1 MAEALELSSAN
12 RIRQLA
18 GMPVEPEPVPKPE
31 EPPAWSEIKASE
43 DYKSLTYPEQ
53 VDLARQWGAET
64 KQYASTL
71 PDYTPEQ
78 DAEIDDFVN
87 KEAVDVPANVKAAAL
102 TAGLVKG
109 SASVM
114 GGIGGGLGGL
124 AVGGPVGAIVGGV
137 GGAIAGGELAEAGLQ
152 KFTPKVARSRE
163 FAPGYAVAGQYAP
176 EVVMGTVGAK
186 QLVQAGKTL
195 FQELGAKRAAQ
206 ELGKAVGTSA
216 GISAAVGSGVRAIT
230 GSEVTLGTV
239 ALDALFGAL
248 FAGLGS
254 GSRVKGYNF
263 EEFKDL
269 NYKVKGGRASPDE
282 VRDWQQILNEA
293 QRTQATGVERAKRTE
308 VQLGGRRVLDKVD
321 LEGGVPTEVRPYYEP
336 LPAPTSTEI
345 QIAQPQPQERP
356 IRQATVIPQEQLPEA
371 GVRGNVRGT
380 QADTAAMQRQGII
393 TPMQESL
400 VDLNDPVPKTN
411 IFTIESQGINREAII
426 PDIRGLQGEIV
437 REGPIV
443 TPRTQLPSGERL
455 ALSGRTDEPIKSA
468 EEAAKVIELE
478 KSMEERIRKSP
489 QGNKGLRED
498 LKKQEPIL
506 TPEEEMD
513 IAGKRFEEK
522 RLVAS
527 NPSQDQIEYP
537 ESALAEIIQPPYR
550 PADYDVID
558 FIKENGGILS
568 KTSAR
573 RKRNL
578 ELYGKK
584 AGSGIKRL
592 TGETEIAEY
601 DSMPEMDFYEKT
613 QVYKKQGLA
622 LDEMAQMAYDQFGI
636 GDGSSSTFGSVIAQA
651 FDARRKLRT
660 PDKNFENQKKFI
672 KDVLIPSKELTPISA
687 QSLVVGDTLQAK
699 QGNIKVVD
707 INPDTMEPTLDG
719 GDNYGQQTIKT
730 DSHVFV
736 KSINNKKIPTIPR
749 PMRGKAGEAGFIV
762 SDVQEG
768 AAKVAQKWLTTEG
781 NLPKEMFDIMEAK
794 GSRTQAM
801 LKQIDFT
808 LADLGR
814 TAKALNG
821 TAKLT
826 PEQSDKLDGFLRGRT
841 AVTTLP
847 EPFQPIASQMRRQLD
862 NLSEQLIEAGAFSE
876 EPGPSGVSK
885 ADIVRANKEEYLTR
899 SYEGRENPKYT
910 VELVKRR
917 NPIAY
922 ANAENFVRTQM
933 KAANPNVTEAEVQG
947 KIKQYVEGGRDKP
960 FESLIDAATL
970 GKNLGITKKRL
981 DIPKEIRFL
990 MGEYTD
996 PVINYA
1002 RSASRM
1008 IDLLQKQ
1015 EMLNKLKDFG
1025 VANKLFFER
1034 PTGNAIT
1041 QIAADGSDTRSP
1053 LNGLYAE
1060 KDLVDALENFEMFH
1074 KGGTAFQL
1082 YSMANA
1088 WVKWGK
1094 TVGSVQAQFRNP
1106 ISNVLI
1112 EVVNGNFNFGG
1123 NLKPIKTILADFGV
1137 PKMDTK
1143 EGRAYLTRAAQLG
1156 VYDNTV
1162 LNEFTQMLKDA
1173 QQYKGSTID
1182 YAEMLASKSA
1192 NVLKKGVGA
1201 LNKTYRAGDNLFK
1214 LMAWENETK
1223 QLMDGMGLSRQDAE
1237 VIAAERV
1244 KNTRPTYSR
1253 VPRIIK
1259 AFRLQPLIGN
1269 FVSWPSEMLRIL
1281 PNTLRY
1287 AVEDMKTPGMR
1298 RYGLQRLIGML
1309 AGTSAVYGLIE
1320 LAKWAT
1326 GFNDRKADA
1335 LRRFVAPYQKNAALM
1350 PTGMDGKDVGYVD
1363 ISYTSP
1369 YEIFMGP
1376 LQAVAA
1382 DQDPEEKILGAIKE
1396 FTEAYI
1402 GPSILANSIISAYY
1416 GKTPEGRTIRNPQD
1430 TFLDQQLDNISYILR
1445 QNEPAT
1451 VSQIRRI
1458 IYALS
1463 GKPDTSVSR
1472 YGRVYKPSEE
1482 LSALF
1487 GIRPQSINVSKALE
1501 SKASRFNTNMA
1512 DVGRIFTETYGAVGN
1527 VSEAEVREQFEKMQN
1542 RRKIMFDEANKDF
1555 HAAMLLGLS
1564 RSEAIS
1570 AMRAGGMGVDNASA
1584 IANNKYR
1591 DYKISKSLTKSMR
1604 RELSPEEMQKRQ
1616 EIGREL
1622 MMQQGE

>member
-18 GMPVEPEPVPKPE
+18 GMPVEAEPAPKLE

-43 DYKSLTYPEQ
+43 DYKTLTYPEQ
-53 VDLARQWGAET
+53 VNLARQWGAET

-78 DAEIDDFVN
+78 DVEIDDFVN
-87 KEAVDVPANVKAAAL
+87 KEAVDVPTNVKAIAAL
-102 TAGLVKG
+102 SGLAKGAGAV
-109 SASVM
+109 
-114 GGIGGGLGGL
+114 GGAVLGGAGGAFVGGPIGAGVGGVAGGL
-124 AVGGPVGAIVGGV
+124 AGREIVDVALNKMFPTKVPVS
-137 GGAIAGGELAEAGLQ
+137 EQL
-152 KFTPKVARSRE
+152 
-163 FAPGYAVAGQYAP
+163 APGYAAAGEYAP
-176 EVVMGTVGAK
+176 AVVMGTVGAR

-216 GISAAVGSGVRAIT
+216 GVGAAVGSGVRAVT
-230 GSEVTLGTV
+230 GGEVTPSTV
-239 ALDALFGAL
+239 AEDALFGAL

-263 EEFKDL
+263 NEFKDL
-269 NYKVKGGRASPDE
+269 NYKVKDGRATPAE
-282 VRDWQQILNEA
+282 MRDWQQILNEA

-308 VQLGGRRVLDKVD
+308 VELGGRRVLDKVD
-321 LEGGVPTEVRPYYEP
+321 LEVGAPKPGQPEVRPYYEQQLQAP
-336 LPAPTSTEI
+336 SLPETVSTEV
-345 QIAQPQPQERP
+345 QPVGQQPQERP
-356 IRQATVIPQEQLPEA
+356 IRPATVVPQEQLPES

-380 QADTAAMQRQGII
+380 QADTAAMQRRGII

-411 IFTIESQGINREAII
+411 VFTTESQGINREAII
-426 PDIRGLQGEIV
+426 PDTRGLQGEIV

-455 ALSGRTDEPIKSA
+455 ALPAEGEFRPTRKA
-468 EEAAKVIELE
+468 EEAAAVIELE
-478 KSMEERIRKSP
+478 KGMEERIRQSP
-489 QGNKGLRED
+489 QGQRALRQDLEAVAVPEQVQEQIELPNKVKVNITAPDQETANLVRQKIEQGQGSLLQQKQIAAENAKANLDAIGPEPAKPRPEKKWFGPRGKEGADPRAVIEWED
-498 LKKQEPIL
+498 QTRRYNAWKRKYSVLKK
-506 TPEEEMD
+506 
-513 IAGKRFEEK
+513 
-522 RLVAS
+522 
-527 NPSQDQIEYP
+527 
-537 ESALAEIIQPPYR
+537 AEVE
-550 PADYDVID
+550 ANNAV
-558 FIKENGGILS
+558 
-568 KTSAR
+568 
-573 RKRNL
+573 
-578 ELYGKK
+578 
-584 AGSGIKRL
+584 
-592 TGETEIAEY
+592 
-601 DSMPEMDFYEKT
+601 FYE
-613 QVYKKQGLA
+613 QKKQ
-622 LDEMAQMAYDQFGI
+622 
-636 GDGSSSTFGSVIAQA
+636 
-651 FDARRKLRT
+651 
-660 PDKNFENQKKFI
+660 
-672 KDVLIPSKELTPISA
+672 
-687 QSLVVGDTLQAK
+687 
-699 QGNIKVVD
+699 
-707 INPDTMEPTLDG
+707 
-719 GDNYGQQTIKT
+719 
-730 DSHVFV
+730 
-736 KSINNKKIPTIPR
+736 PTIPR
-749 PMRGKAGEAGFIV
+749 PMRGKAGEAGFVV

-808 LADLGR
+808 LKDLSNA
-814 TAKALNG
+814 AKKLNKQ
-821 TAKLT
+821 AKLT
-826 PEQSDKLDGFLRGRT
+826 PEQSLQVDQFLRGYLPINK
-841 AVTTLP
+841 LP
-847 EPFQPIASQMRRQLD
+847 EPFQPIIQQMRRQLD
-862 NLSEQLIEAGAFSE
+862 NLSEGLIQSGVFSQE
-876 EPGPSGVSK
+876 IGPSGMSK
-885 ADIVRANKEEYLTR
+885 ADIIRMNKGEYLTR
-899 SYEGRENPKYT
+899 SYEKFDNPKFN
-910 VELVKRR
+910 VELLKKRDL
-917 NPIAY
+917 AKY
-922 ANAENFVRTQM
+922 AQAETFVRNEL
-933 KAANPNVTEAEVQG
+933 KAQNPGITEEEVQG
-947 KIKQYVEGGRDKP
+947 RIREIVEQGRDKP
-960 FESLIDAATL
+960 MESMIQASGI
-970 GKNLGITKKRL
+970 GKKLGITKARQ
-981 DIPKEIRFL
+981 DIPEQIRYL

-996 PVINYA
+996 PIINYA
-1002 RSASRM
+1002 RSASKM
-1008 IDLLQKQ
+1008 INLLQSQ
-1015 EMLNKLKDFG
+1015 EQLNKLKEFG
-1025 VANKLFFER
+1025 IANKLFFDK
-1034 PTGNAIT
+1034 PTGTAVK

-1060 KDLVDALENFEMFH
+1060 PELVDAIENFEMFH

-1094 TVGSVQAQFRNP
+1094 TVGSIQAQFRNP

-1123 NLKPIKTILADFGV
+1123 NLKPVRTILAEFGV
-1137 PKMDTK
+1137 PSMDTK

-1182 YAEMLASKSA
+1182 LAEELAGKSA
-1192 NVLKKGVGA
+1192 NVLKKGVEA
-1201 LNKTYRAGDNLFK
+1201 LNRTYRAGDNLFK

-1223 QLMDGMGLSRQDAE
+1223 QLMDGRGLSRQEAE

-1259 AFRLQPLIGN
+1259 AFRLQPLIGQ

-1281 PNTLRY
+1281 PNTVRY
-1287 AVEDMKTPGMR
+1287 AAEDFKTPGMR
-1298 RYGLQRLIGML
+1298 RYAFQRVAGMLLGTTALIGVVRLGM
-1309 AGTSAVYGLIE
+1309 
-1320 LAKWAT
+1320 WAT
-1326 GFNDRKADA
+1326 GFNDRKVDA
-1335 LRRFVAPYQKNAALM
+1335 LRRFVAPYQKNASIM
-1350 PTGMDGKDVGYVD
+1350 PTGMDGKDVGYIDV
-1363 ISYTSP
+1363 SYTSP
-1369 YEIFMGP
+1369 YEIFFGP
-1376 LQAVAA
+1376 AQAAISGR
-1382 DQDPEEKILGAIKE
+1382 DPEESILGAIKD
-1396 FTEAYI
+1396 FTESYI

-1416 GKTPEGRTIRNPQD
+1416 GKAPQGRTIRNPQD
-1430 TFLDQQLDNISYILR
+1430 TFTDQSLDTISYLLR

-1458 IYALS
+1458 GYALT
-1463 GKPDTSVSR
+1463 GQPDTTVSK
-1472 YGRVYKPSEE
+1472 YGRIYKPSEE

-1501 SKASRFNTNMA
+1501 SKASRFNTDMA

-1527 VSEAEVREQFEKMQN
+1527 VPESKVREQFAKMEN
-1542 RRKIMFDEANKDF
+1542 RRKVMFDEANKDF

-1591 DYKISKSLTKSMR
+1591 DYKISRSLTKSMR

>member
-1 MAEALELSSAN
+1 MAEAQVQELSSAN
-12 RIRQLA
+12 KIRQLA
-18 GMPVEPEPVPKPE
+18 GMAVEPEPAPKPE

-43 DYKSLTYPEQ
+43 DYKTLTYPEQ
-53 VDLARQWGAET
+53 VNLARQWGAET

-71 PDYTPEQ
+71 KDYTPEQ

-87 KEAVDVPANVKAAAL
+87 TQAVDVPSNVKAAAL

-114 GGIGGGLGGL
+114 GGIAGGLGGL
-124 AVGGPVGAIVGGV
+124 AVGGPVGAVVGGV
-137 GGAIAGGELAEAGLQ
+137 GGSIAAGELAEAGLQ
-152 KFTPKVARSRE
+152 KFTPKVSRSRE
-163 FAPGYAVAGQYAP
+163 FAPGYAMAGQYAP

-195 FQELGAKRAAQ
+195 FQELGAKKAAQ
-206 ELGKAVGTSA
+206 ELGKVVGTSA
-216 GISAAVGSGVRAIT
+216 GVSAAVGSGVRAIT
-230 GSEVTLGTV
+230 GTEVTPGTV
-239 ALDALFGAL
+239 AEDALFGAL
-248 FAGLGS
+248 YAGLGS

-263 EEFKDL
+263 NEFKDL
-269 NYKVKGGRASPDE
+269 NYKVKGGRATPAE

-308 VQLGGRRVLDKVD
+308 VQLGGRTVLDKVN
-321 LEGGVPTEVRPYYEP
+321 LEGGAPTEVRPYYEP

-345 QIAQPQPQERP
+345 QVARPQPQERP
-356 IRQATVIPQEQLPEA
+356 IKPATVVPQEQLPET

-380 QADTAAMQRQGII
+380 QADTVAMQRRGII

-411 IFTIESQGINREAII
+411 VFTTESQGINREAII
-426 PDIRGLQGEIV
+426 PDTRGLQGEIV

-455 ALSGRTDEPIKSA
+455 ALQEPKAEFKPIEGSPEQAGQIRA
-468 EEAAKVIELE
+468 EEEF
-478 KSMEERIRKSP
+478 RRDP
-489 QGNKGLRED
+489 
-498 LKKQEPIL
+498 
-506 TPEEEMD
+506 
-513 IAGKRFEEK
+513 
-522 RLVAS
+522 S
-527 NPSQDQIEYP
+527 NPGLINAQPIQNIEAAVNDLQ
-537 ESALAEIIQPPYR
+537 SALRLPSTARSQALFDFSRKYNTKAES
-550 PADYDVID
+550 ID
-558 FIKENGGILS
+558 QL
-568 KTSAR
+568 
-573 RKRNL
+573 L
-578 ELYGKK
+578 EQE
-584 AGSGIKRL
+584 S
-592 TGETEIAEY
+592 
-601 DSMPEMDFYEKT
+601 
-613 QVYKKQGLA
+613 
-622 LDEMAQMAYDQFGI
+622 
-636 GDGSSSTFGSVIAQA
+636 
-651 FDARRKLRT
+651 
-660 PDKNFENQKKFI
+660 
-672 KDVLIPSKELTPISA
+672 
-687 QSLVVGDTLQAK
+687 
-699 QGNIKVVD
+699 
-707 INPDTMEPTLDG
+707 
-719 GDNYGQQTIKT
+719 
-730 DSHVFV
+730 FV
-736 KSINNKKIPTIPR
+736 KKYQELASPKPTIPR
-749 PMRGKAGEAGFIV
+749 PMRGKPGEAGFIV

-808 LADLGR
+808 LKDLSNAAR
-814 TAKALNG
+814 ELNG
-821 TAKLT
+821 KPKLT
-826 PEQSDKLDGFLRGRT
+826 PQQSIQVDQVLRGYLP
-841 AVTTLP
+841 AENLP
-847 EPFQPIASQMRRQLD
+847 ESLRPIVQQMRRQLD
-862 NLSEQLIEAGAFSE
+862 NLSEGLIQSGVFSQE
-876 EPGPSGVSK
+876 VGPSGMSK
-885 ADIVRANKEEYLTR
+885 ADIIRMNKGEYLTR
-899 SYEGRENPKYT
+899 SYEKFDNPKYN
-910 VELVKRR
+910 VELVKQR
-917 NPIAY
+917 NPALY
-922 ANAENFVRTQM
+922 SEAENFVRTQM
-933 KAANPNVTEAEVQG
+933 KAANPKTTEAEVQG
-947 KIKQYVEGGRDKP
+947 KIKELVEGAKDKP
-960 FESLIDAATL
+960 FESLIQASGI
-970 GKNLGITKKRL
+970 GKKLGITKARQ
-981 DIPKEIRFL
+981 DIPEQIRFL
-990 MGEYTD
+990 MGEYND

-1002 RSASRM
+1002 RSASKM
-1008 IDLLQKQ
+1008 INLLQSQ
-1015 EMLNKLKDFG
+1015 EQLNKLKEFG

-1034 PTGNAIT
+1034 PTGNAAT

-1060 KDLVDALENFEMFH
+1060 KDLVDAIENFEMFH
-1074 KGGTAFQL
+1074 KGGAAFQL

-1094 TVGSVQAQFRNP
+1094 TVGSIQAQFRNP

-1112 EVVNGNFNFGG
+1112 EVVNGNLNFGG
-1123 NLKPIKTILADFGV
+1123 NLKPVRTILAEFGV
-1137 PKMDTK
+1137 PSMDTK

-1182 YAEMLASKSA
+1182 LAEELAGKSA
-1192 NVLKKGVGA
+1192 NILKKGVEA
-1201 LNKTYRAGDNLFK
+1201 LNRTYRAGDNLFK

-1223 QLMDGMGLSRQDAE
+1223 QLMDGRELSRQEAE

-1259 AFRLQPLIGN
+1259 AFRLQPLIGQ

-1281 PNTLRY
+1281 PNTVRY
-1287 AVEDMKTPGMR
+1287 AAEDFKTPGMR
-1298 RYGLQRLIGML
+1298 RYAFQRVAGMLLGTTALIGIVRLGM
-1309 AGTSAVYGLIE
+1309 
-1320 LAKWAT
+1320 WAT
-1326 GFNDRKADA
+1326 GFNDRKVDA
-1335 LRRFVAPYQKNAALM
+1335 LRRFVAPYQKNASLM
-1350 PTGMDGKDVGYVD
+1350 PTGMDGKDVGYIDV
-1363 ISYTSP
+1363 SYTSP
-1369 YEIFMGP
+1369 YEIFFGP
-1376 LQAVAA
+1376 AQAAISGR
-1382 DQDPEEKILGAIKE
+1382 DPEESILGAIKD
-1396 FTEAYI
+1396 FTESYI

-1416 GKTPEGRTIRNPQD
+1416 GKAPQGRTIRNPQD
-1430 TFLDQQLDNISYILR
+1430 TFTDQSLDTISYLLR

-1458 IYALS
+1458 GYALT
-1463 GKPDTSVSR
+1463 GQPDTTVSK
-1472 YGRVYKPSEE
+1472 YGRIYKPSEE

-1501 SKASRFNTNMA
+1501 SKASRFNTDMA

-1527 VSEAEVREQFEKMQN
+1527 VPEAKVREQFAKMEN
-1542 RRKIMFDEANKDF
+1542 RRKVMFDEANKDF

>member
-1 MAEALELSSAN
+1 MAEAQVQELSSAN
-12 RIRQLA
+12 KIRQLA
-18 GMPVEPEPVPKPE
+18 GMAVEPEPAPKPE

-43 DYKSLTYPEQ
+43 DYKTLTYPEQ
-53 VDLARQWGAET
+53 VNLARQWGAET

-71 PDYTPEQ
+71 KDYTPEQ

-87 KEAVDVPANVKAAAL
+87 TQAVDVPSNVKAAAL

-114 GGIGGGLGGL
+114 GGIAGGLGGL
-124 AVGGPVGAIVGGV
+124 AVGGPVGAVVGGV

-163 FAPGYAVAGQYAP
+163 FAPGYAMAGQYAP

-195 FQELGAKRAAQ
+195 FQELGAKKAAQ
-206 ELGKAVGTSA
+206 ELGKVVGTSA
-216 GISAAVGSGVRAIT
+216 GVSAAVGSGVRAIT
-230 GSEVTLGTV
+230 GTEVTPGTV
-239 ALDALFGAL
+239 AEDALFGAL
-248 FAGLGS
+248 YAGLGS

-263 EEFKDL
+263 NEFKDL
-269 NYKVKGGRASPDE
+269 NYKVKGGRATPAE

-293 QRTQATGVERAKRTE
+293 QRTQTTGVERAKRTE
-308 VQLGGRRVLDKVD
+308 VQLGGRTVLDKVD
-321 LEGGVPTEVRPYYEP
+321 LEVGAPKPAQPEVRPYYEQQLQAP
-336 LPAPTSTEI
+336 SLPETVSTEV
-345 QIAQPQPQERP
+345 QPVGQQPQERP
-356 IRQATVIPQEQLPEA
+356 IKPATVIPQEQLPEV
-371 GVRGNVRGT
+371 GVRGSVRGT
-380 QADTAAMQRQGII
+380 AADTAEMQRRGII

-411 IFTIESQGINREAII
+411 VFTTESQGINREAII
-426 PDIRGLQGEIV
+426 PDTRGLQGEIV

-455 ALSGRTDEPIKSA
+455 ALQEPKAELKPIEGSPEQAGQIRA
-468 EEAAKVIELE
+468 EEEF
-478 KSMEERIRKSP
+478 RRDP
-489 QGNKGLRED
+489 
-498 LKKQEPIL
+498 
-506 TPEEEMD
+506 
-513 IAGKRFEEK
+513 
-522 RLVAS
+522 S
-527 NPSQDQIEYP
+527 NPGLINAQPIQNIEAAVNDLQ
-537 ESALAEIIQPPYR
+537 SALSLPSTARSQALFDFSRKYNTKAES
-550 PADYDVID
+550 ID
-558 FIKENGGILS
+558 QL
-568 KTSAR
+568 
-573 RKRNL
+573 L
-578 ELYGKK
+578 EQE
-584 AGSGIKRL
+584 S
-592 TGETEIAEY
+592 
-601 DSMPEMDFYEKT
+601 
-613 QVYKKQGLA
+613 
-622 LDEMAQMAYDQFGI
+622 
-636 GDGSSSTFGSVIAQA
+636 
-651 FDARRKLRT
+651 
-660 PDKNFENQKKFI
+660 
-672 KDVLIPSKELTPISA
+672 
-687 QSLVVGDTLQAK
+687 
-699 QGNIKVVD
+699 
-707 INPDTMEPTLDG
+707 
-719 GDNYGQQTIKT
+719 
-730 DSHVFV
+730 FV
-736 KSINNKKIPTIPR
+736 KKYQELASQKPTIPR
-749 PMRGKAGEAGFIV
+749 PMRGKPGEAGFIV

-808 LADLGR
+808 LKDL
-814 TAKALNG
+814 AKAARELNG
-821 TAKLT
+821 KPKLT
-826 PEQSDKLDGFLRGRT
+826 PQQSLQVDQVLRGYLP
-841 AVTTLP
+841 AENLP
-847 EPFQPIASQMRRQLD
+847 EPLRPIVQQMRRQLD
-862 NLSEQLIEAGAFSE
+862 NLSEGLIQSGVFSQE
-876 EPGPSGVSK
+876 VGPSGMSK
-885 ADIVRANKEEYLTR
+885 ADIIRMNKGEYLTR
-899 SYEGRENPKYT
+899 SYEKFDNPKYN
-910 VELVKRR
+910 VELVKQR
-917 NPIAY
+917 NPAAY
-922 ANAENFVRTQM
+922 ADAENFVRTQM
-933 KAANPNVTEAEVQG
+933 KAANPATTEAEVQG
-947 KIKQYVEGGRDKP
+947 KIKELVEGGMDKP
-960 FESLIDAATL
+960 FESLIQSSGI
-970 GKNLGITKKRL
+970 GKKLGITKARQ
-981 DIPKEIRFL
+981 DIPEQIRFL
-990 MGEYTD
+990 MGEYND

-1002 RSASRM
+1002 RSASKM
-1008 IDLLQKQ
+1008 INLLQSQ
-1015 EMLNKLKDFG
+1015 EQLNKLKEFG

-1034 PTGNAIT
+1034 PTGNAAT

-1060 KDLVDALENFEMFH
+1060 KDLVDAIENFEMFH

-1094 TVGSVQAQFRNP
+1094 TVGSIQAQFRNP

-1123 NLKPIKTILADFGV
+1123 NLKPVRTILAEFGV
-1137 PKMDTK
+1137 PSMDTK

-1182 YAEMLASKSA
+1182 LAEELAGKSA
-1192 NVLKKGVGA
+1192 NVVKKGVEA

-1223 QLMDGMGLSRQDAE
+1223 QLMDGRGLSRQEAE

-1259 AFRLQPLIGN
+1259 AFRMQPLIGQ
-1269 FVSWPSEMLRIL
+1269 FVSWPSEILRTL
-1281 PNTLRY
+1281 PNTVRY
-1287 AVEDMKTPGMR
+1287 AAEDFKTPGMKK
-1298 RYGLQRLIGML
+1298 YAFKRLAGMI
-1309 AGTSAVYGLIE
+1309 AGTSAIMGV
-1320 LAKWAT
+1320 LAIGKWAS
-1326 GFNDRKADA
+1326 GFNDRKVDA
-1335 LRRFVAPYQKNAALM
+1335 LRRFVAPYQKNASLM

-1369 YEIFMGP
+1369 YEIFFGP
-1376 LQAVAA
+1376 IQAAVSGR
-1382 DQDPEEKILGAIKE
+1382 DPEESIFGAIKD
-1396 FTEAYI
+1396 FTESYI

-1416 GKTPEGRTIRNPQD
+1416 GKAPQGRTIRNPQD
-1430 TFLDQQLDNISYILR
+1430 TFTDQSLDTISYLLR

-1458 IYALS
+1458 GYALT
-1463 GKPDTSVSR
+1463 GQPDTTVSK
-1472 YGRVYKPSEE
+1472 YGRIYKPSEE

-1501 SKASRFNTNMA
+1501 SKASRFNTDMA

-1527 VSEAEVREQFEKMQN
+1527 VPEAKVREQFAKMEN
-1542 RRKIMFDEANKDF
+1542 RRKVMFDEANKDF

-1570 AMRAGGMGVDNASA
+1570 AMRAGGMGVDNAAA

>member
-18 GMPVEPEPVPKPE
+18 GMPVEAEPPPKPE

-43 DYKSLTYPEQ
+43 DYKTLTYPEQ

-78 DAEIDDFVN
+78 DVEIDDFVN

-102 TAGLVKG
+102 RAGLIKG

-114 GGIGGGLGGL
+114 GGIAGGLGG
-124 AVGGPVGAIVGGV
+124 AVVGGPIGAVVGGI
-137 GGAIAGGELAEAGLQ
+137 GGSIAGGELAEAGLQ
-152 KFTPKVARSRE
+152 KFTPKTARARE
-163 FAPGYAVAGQYAP
+163 FAPGYAAAGQYAP
-176 EVVMGTVGAK
+176 EVVMGTVGAA

-206 ELGKAVGTSA
+206 ELGKAVGVSA
-216 GISAAVGSGVRAIT
+216 GVSSAVGSGVRAVT
-230 GSEVTLGTV
+230 GGEVTPGTV
-239 ALDALFGAL
+239 AEDALFGAL
-248 FAGLGS
+248 YAGLGS

-263 EEFKDL
+263 NEFKDL
-269 NYKVKGGRASPDE
+269 NYKVKDGRATPAE
-282 VRDWQQILNEA
+282 MRDWQQILNEA
-293 QRTQATGVERAKRTE
+293 QRTQTTGVERAKRTE
-308 VQLGGRRVLDKVD
+308 VELGGRRVLDKVD
-321 LEGGVPTEVRPYYEP
+321 LEVGAPKPGQPEVRPYYEQQ
-336 LPAPTSTEI
+336 LQAPSIPETVSTEI
-345 QIAQPQPQERP
+345 QQVRQERP
-356 IRQATVIPQEQLPEA
+356 IKQATVVQQEQLQEA
-371 GVRGNVRGT
+371 GVRGSVRGT
-380 QADTAAMQRQGII
+380 AADTAEMQRRGI
-393 TPMQESL
+393 TTQMQESI

-411 IFTIESQGINREAII
+411 VFTIESQGINREAII
-426 PDIRGLQGEIV
+426 PDTRGLQGEIV

-443 TPRTQLPSGERL
+443 TPRTQLPTTERL
-455 ALSGRTDEPIKSA
+455 ALPA
-468 EEAAKVIELE
+468 EGEVVPVE
-478 KSMEERIRKSP
+478 
-489 QGNKGLRED
+489 
-498 LKKQEPIL
+498 
-506 TPEEEMD
+506 
-513 IAGKRFEEK
+513 
-522 RLVAS
+522 VA
-527 NPSQDQIEYP
+527 P
-537 ESALAEIIQPPYR
+537 AEVAP
-550 PADYDVID
+550 
-558 FIKENGGILS
+558 
-568 KTSAR
+568 T
-573 RKRNL
+573 
-578 ELYGKK
+578 
-584 AGSGIKRL
+584 
-592 TGETEIAEY
+592 
-601 DSMPEMDFYEKT
+601 
-613 QVYKKQGLA
+613 
-622 LDEMAQMAYDQFGI
+622 AQ
-636 GDGSSSTFGSVIAQA
+636 
-651 FDARRKLRT
+651 
-660 PDKNFENQKKFI
+660 
-672 KDVLIPSKELTPISA
+672 
-687 QSLVVGDTLQAK
+687 
-699 QGNIKVVD
+699 
-707 INPDTMEPTLDG
+707 
-719 GDNYGQQTIKT
+719 
-730 DSHVFV
+730 
-736 KSINNKKIPTIPR
+736 PTIPR

-808 LADLGR
+808 LKDLSNA
-814 TAKALNG
+814 AKKLNKQS
-821 TAKLT
+821 KLT
-826 PEQSDKLDGFLRGRT
+826 PEQSLQVDQFLRGYLPINN
-841 AVTTLP
+841 LP
-847 EPFQPIASQMRRQLD
+847 EPLQPIVQQMRRQLD
-862 NLSEQLIEAGAFSE
+862 NLSEGLIQVGAFSQE
-876 EPGPSGVSK
+876 AGPSGMSK
-885 ADIVRANKEEYLTR
+885 ADIIRMNKGEYLTR
-899 SYEGRENPKYT
+899 SYEKFDNPKYD
-910 VELVKRR
+910 VKLVKQR
-917 NPIAY
+917 NPAAY
-922 ANAENFVRTQM
+922 VEAENFVRTQM
-933 KAANPNVTEAEVQG
+933 KAANPATTEAEVQG
-947 KIKQYVEGGRDKP
+947 KIKEYIEGGRDKP
-960 FESLIDAATL
+960 FESLIQASGI
-970 GKNLGITKKRL
+970 GKKLGITKARQ
-981 DIPKEIRFL
+981 DISEQVRFL
-990 MGEYTD
+990 MGEYND

-1002 RSASRM
+1002 RSASKM
-1008 IDLLQKQ
+1008 INLFQSQ
-1015 EMLNKLKDFG
+1015 EQLNKLKEFG

-1034 PTGNAIT
+1034 PTGNAAT

-1060 KDLVDALENFEMFH
+1060 KDLVDAIENFEMFH

-1094 TVGSVQAQFRNP
+1094 TVGSIQAQFRNP

-1123 NLKPIKTILADFGV
+1123 NLKPVRTILAEFGV
-1137 PKMDTK
+1137 PSVDTK

-1173 QQYKGSTID
+1173 QSYKGSTID
-1182 YAEMLASKSA
+1182 LAEELAGKSA
-1192 NVLKKGVGA
+1192 NVLKRGVEA

-1223 QLMDGMGLSRQDAE
+1223 QLMDGRGLSRQEAE

-1259 AFRLQPLIGN
+1259 AFRLQPLIGQ

-1287 AVEDMKTPGMR
+1287 AAEDFKTPGMR
-1298 RYGLQRLIGML
+1298 KYAFNRFAGMIL
-1309 AGTSAVYGLIE
+1309 GTSALIGIVE
-1320 LAKWAT
+1320 LGKWAT
-1326 GFNDRKADA
+1326 GFNDRKVDA
-1335 LRRFVAPYQKNAALM
+1335 LRRFVAPYQKNASLM
-1350 PTGMDGKDVGYVD
+1350 PTGMDGKDVGYIDV
-1363 ISYTSP
+1363 SYTSP
-1369 YEIFMGP
+1369 YEIFFGP
-1376 LQAVAA
+1376 AQAAISGR
-1382 DQDPEEKILGAIKE
+1382 DPEESIFGAIKD
-1396 FTEAYI
+1396 FTESYI

-1416 GKTPEGRTIRNPQD
+1416 GKAPQGRTIRNPQD
-1430 TFLDQQLDNISYILR
+1430 TFTDQSLDTISYLLR

-1458 IYALS
+1458 GYALT
-1463 GKPDTSVSR
+1463 GQPDTSVSK
-1472 YGRVYKPSEE
+1472 YGRIYKPSEE

-1501 SKASRFNTNMA
+1501 SKASRFNSDMA

-1527 VSEAEVREQFEKMQN
+1527 VPEAKVREQFDKMQN
-1542 RRKIMFDEANKDF
+1542 RRKVMFDEANKDF

-1584 IANNKYR
+1584 IANNRYR

>member
-18 GMPVEPEPVPKPE
+18 GMPVEAEPPPKLE

-43 DYKSLTYPEQ
+43 DYKTLTFPEQ
-53 VDLARQWGAET
+53 VDLARKWGAET

-87 KEAVDVPANVKAAAL
+87 KEAVDVPTNVKVAASA
-102 TAGLVKG
+102 AGLVKG

-114 GGIGGGLGGL
+114 GGIAGGLGGL
-124 AVGGPVGAIVGGV
+124 AVGGPIGAIVGGI
-137 GGAIAGGELAEAGLQ
+137 GGSVAAGQLAEAGLQ
-152 KFTPKVARSRE
+152 KFTPNVARAGE
-163 FAPGYAVAGQYAP
+163 FAPGYQTAGQYAP

-206 ELGKAVGTSA
+206 ELGKTVGVSAVGGA
-216 GISAAVGSGVRAIT
+216 GIGSAVRAIT
-230 GSEVTLGTV
+230 GSEVTARTI
-239 ALDALFGAL
+239 AEDALFNTL
-248 FAGLGS
+248 YAGLGS

-263 EEFKDL
+263 NEFKDL
-269 NYKVKGGRASPDE
+269 NYKVKGGKATPTE

-308 VQLGGRRVLDKVD
+308 VQLGGRTVLDKVN
-321 LEGGVPTEVRPYYEP
+321 LEGGAPTQVRPYYEP

-345 QIAQPQPQERP
+345 QVARPQPQERTIKP
-356 IRQATVIPQEQLPEA
+356 ATVIPQEQLPET

-380 QADTAAMQRQGII
+380 QADTAAMQRRGII

-411 IFTIESQGINREAII
+411 VFTIESQGINREAII
-426 PDIRGLQGEIV
+426 PDTRGLQGEIV

-455 ALSGRTDEPIKSA
+455 ALPAEGEFRPTRKA
-468 EEAAKVIELE
+468 EEAAAVIELE
-478 KSMEERIRKSP
+478 KGMEERIRQSP
-489 QGNKGLRED
+489 QGQKGLRQDLEAVAVPEQVQEQIELPNKVKVNIIAPNQETANLVRQKIEQGQGSLLEQKQIAAENAKANLDAIGPEPTKPRPEKKWFGPKGKEGADPRAVIEWED
-498 LKKQEPIL
+498 QTRRYSAWKRKYSVLKKAEV
-506 TPEEEMD
+506 E
-513 IAGKRFEEK
+513 
-522 RLVAS
+522 AS
-527 NPSQDQIEYP
+527 N
-537 ESALAEIIQPPYR
+537 A
-550 PADYDVID
+550 V
-558 FIKENGGILS
+558 
-568 KTSAR
+568 
-573 RKRNL
+573 
-578 ELYGKK
+578 
-584 AGSGIKRL
+584 
-592 TGETEIAEY
+592 
-601 DSMPEMDFYEKT
+601 FYE
-613 QVYKKQGLA
+613 QKKQ
-622 LDEMAQMAYDQFGI
+622 Q
-636 GDGSSSTFGSVIAQA
+636 
-651 FDARRKLRT
+651 
-660 PDKNFENQKKFI
+660 
-672 KDVLIPSKELTPISA
+672 
-687 QSLVVGDTLQAK
+687 
-699 QGNIKVVD
+699 
-707 INPDTMEPTLDG
+707 
-719 GDNYGQQTIKT
+719 
-730 DSHVFV
+730 
-736 KSINNKKIPTIPR
+736 TIPR

-781 NLPKEMFDIMEAK
+781 NLPKEMFDIMESK

-808 LADLGR
+808 LKDLSNAAR
-814 TAKALNG
+814 ELNG
-821 TAKLT
+821 KPKLT
-826 PEQSDKLDGFLRGRT
+826 PDQLLQVDQFLRGY
-841 AVTTLP
+841 LP
-847 EPFQPIASQMRRQLD
+847 AENLPDPIRPVVQQMRRQLD
-862 NLSEQLIEAGAFSE
+862 NLSEGLIQSGVFSQE
-876 EPGPSGVSK
+876 IGPSGMSK
-885 ADIVRANKEEYLTR
+885 ADMIRMNKGEYLTR
-899 SYEGRENPKYT
+899 SYEKFDNPKYD
-910 VELVKRR
+910 VKLVRQR
-917 NPIAY
+917 NPSLY
-922 ANAENFVRTQM
+922 AEAENFVRTQM
-933 KAANPNVTEAEVQG
+933 KSANPATTEAEVQG
-947 KIKQYVEGGRDKP
+947 KIKELVEGGMDKP
-960 FESLIDAATL
+960 FESLIQSAGI
-970 GKNLGITKKRL
+970 GKKIGITKTRQ
-981 DIPKEIRFL
+981 DIPEQIRFL

-1002 RSASRM
+1002 RSASKM
-1008 IDLLQKQ
+1008 INLLQSQ
-1015 EMLNKLKDFG
+1015 EQLNKLKDFG

-1034 PTGNAIT
+1034 PTGNAAT

-1060 KDLVDALENFEMFH
+1060 KDLVDAIENFEMFH
-1074 KGGTAFQL
+1074 KGGAGFQL
-1082 YSMANA
+1082 YAMANA

-1094 TVGSVQAQFRNP
+1094 TVGSIQAQFRNP

-1123 NLKPIKTILADFGV
+1123 NLKPIKTVLAEFGV
-1137 PKMDTK
+1137 PSMDTK

-1173 QQYKGSTID
+1173 QRYKGSTID
-1182 YAEMLASKSA
+1182 FAEELAGKSA
-1192 NVLKKGVGA
+1192 NVLKKGVEA

-1223 QLMDGMGLSRQDAE
+1223 QLMDGRGLSRQEAE

-1259 AFRLQPLIGN
+1259 AFRLQPFIGN
-1269 FVSWPSEMLRIL
+1269 FVSWPSEILRTL
-1281 PNTLRY
+1281 PNTVRY
-1287 AVEDMKTPGMR
+1287 AAEDYKTPGMR
-1298 RYGLQRLIGML
+1298 KYAFKRLAGMI
-1309 AGTSAVYGLIE
+1309 AGTSAIMGV
-1320 LAKWAT
+1320 LAIGKWAT
-1326 GFNDRKADA
+1326 GFNDRKVDA
-1335 LRRFVAPYQKNAALM
+1335 LRRFVAPYQKNASLM

-1369 YEIFMGP
+1369 YEIFFGP
-1376 LQAVAA
+1376 MQAAVSGK
-1382 DQDPEEKILGAIKE
+1382 DPEESIFGAIKD
-1396 FTEAYI
+1396 FTESYI

-1416 GKTPEGRTIRNPQD
+1416 GKAPQGRTIRNPQD
-1430 TFLDQQLDNISYILR
+1430 TFTDQSLDTISYLLR

-1458 IYALS
+1458 AYALT
-1463 GKPDTSVSR
+1463 GQPDTTVSK

-1482 LSALF
+1482 LTALF

-1501 SKASRFNTNMA
+1501 SKASRFNTDMA

-1527 VSEAEVREQFEKMQN
+1527 VPEAKVREQFDKMQN
-1542 RRKIMFDEANKDF
+1542 RRRIMFDEANKDF

-1564 RSEAIS
+1564 RSEAINS
-1570 AMRAGGMGVDNASA
+1570 LRVGGIGTDNAVA

-1591 DYKISKSLTKSMR
+1591 DYRISKSLTKSMR

-1622 MMQQGE
+1622 MMKQGE

>member
-18 GMPVEPEPVPKPE
+18 GMPVEPEPAPKLE
-31 EPPAWSEIKASE
+31 EPPAWSEVKASE
-43 DYKSLTYPEQ
+43 DYKTLTYPEQ
-53 VDLARQWGAET
+53 VNLAQQWGAET

-71 PDYTPEQ
+71 KDYTPEQ

-87 KEAVDVPANVKAAAL
+87 TQAVDVPSQVGAKAI
-102 TAGLVKG
+102 AGLAGFGKG
-109 SASVM
+109 VGAVGGGLL
-114 GGIGGGLGGL
+114 GGIGGA
-124 AVGGPVGAIVGGV
+124 AVGGPVGAVAGGV
-137 GGAIAGGELAEAGLQ
+137 AGSIAGAELAD
-152 KFTPKVARSRE
+152 VALRNFPLGNVPRKIEVSKQI
-163 FAPGYAVAGQYAP
+163 APGYATAGQYAP
-176 EVVMGTVGAK
+176 EVVMGTIGAR

-206 ELGKAVGTSA
+206 ELGKTVATGAGIGVGAGVGT
-216 GISAAVGSGVRAIT
+216 RAII
-230 GSEVTLGTV
+230 SEELGTEFDMRPSTI
-239 ALDALFGAL
+239 ATDALFGAA

-254 GSRVKGYNF
+254 GSRIKGYNRDQALSLN
-263 EEFKDL
+263 ERVKAGTATKAEF
-269 NYKVKGGRASPDE
+269 
-282 VRDWQQILNEA
+282 RDWNGILAEA
-293 QRTQATGVERAKRTE
+293 QRTQARGVAGARRTE
-308 VQLGGRRVLDKVD
+308 VELGGRRVLDKTELTPSEQPQVTPQ
-321 LEGGVPTEVRPYYEP
+321 PTAE
-336 LPAPTSTEI
+336 LPAP
-345 QIAQPQPQERP
+345 RP
-356 IRQATVIPQEQLPEA
+356 VVPELPEA
-371 GVRGNVRGT
+371 GVRGIVRGT
-380 QADTAAMQRQGII
+380 QADTAAMQRRGII

-400 VDLNDPVPKTN
+400 VDLNDPVPRTN
-411 IFTIESQGINREAII
+411 VFTTESQGINREAII
-426 PDIRGLQGEIV
+426 LGPQFEIV
-437 REGPIV
+437 QEGPIV
-443 TPRTQLPSGERL
+443 TPRTQLPTTQRL
-455 ALSGRTDEPIKSA
+455 ALLGRKDEPARSA
-468 EEAAKVIELE
+468 EEAARAIELE
-478 KSMEERIRKSP
+478 KSMEERIRQSP
-489 QGNKGLRED
+489 QGQKGLRKDLEAIAVPDQAQKQIDLQPLKSAEEAAAVIELEKGMEERIRQSPQGQRALRKDLEAVAVPEQVQEQIELPNKVKVNIIAPNQETANLVRQKIEEGPVSRPYKPKTMMQLSEENFVNKYGITPDEARNRFLKQKKLTQEKLGKLPMED
-498 LKKQEPIL
+498 Q
-506 TPEEEMD
+506 
-513 IAGKRFEEK
+513 K
-522 RLVAS
+522 RLY
-527 NPSQDQIEYP
+527 E
-537 ESALAEIIQPPYR
+537 
-550 PADYDVID
+550 
-558 FIKENGGILS
+558 
-568 KTSAR
+568 
-573 RKRNL
+573 
-578 ELYGKK
+578 
-584 AGSGIKRL
+584 
-592 TGETEIAEY
+592 EY
-601 DSMPEMDFYEKT
+601 DLFRER
-613 QVYKKQGLA
+613 LA
-622 LDEMAQMAYDQFGI
+622 
-636 GDGSSSTFGSVIAQA
+636 
-651 FDARRKLRT
+651 K
-660 PDKNFENQKKFI
+660 
-672 KDVLIPSKELTPISA
+672 
-687 QSLVVGDTLQAK
+687 
-699 QGNIKVVD
+699 
-707 INPDTMEPTLDG
+707 
-719 GDNYGQQTIKT
+719 
-730 DSHVFV
+730 
-736 KSINNKKIPTIPR
+736 PTIPR

-814 TAKALNG
+814 AAKALNG

-826 PEQSDKLDGFLRGRT
+826 PEQSGKLDGFLRGRT

-862 NLSEQLIEAGAFSE
+862 NLSERLIEAGVFSE

-917 NPIAY
+917 NPVEY

-970 GKNLGITKKRL
+970 GKKLGITKKRL

-1002 RSASRM
+1002 RSASKM

-1074 KGGTAFQL
+1074 KGGTPFQL

-1137 PKMDTK
+1137 PAMDTK

-1182 YAEMLASKSA
+1182 YAEMLAGKSA

-1223 QLMDGMGLSRQDAE
+1223 QLMDGRGLSRLEAE

-1287 AVEDMKTPGMR
+1287 AGEDMKTPGMR

-1309 AGTSAVYGLIE
+1309 AGTSAVYGLVE

-1376 LQAVAA
+1376 VQAVAA
-1382 DQDPEEKILGAIKE
+1382 GRDPEEKILGAIKE

-1416 GKTPEGRTIRNPQD
+1416 GKTPQGRTIRNPQD
-1430 TFLDQQLDNISYILR
+1430 TFTDQSLDVISYVLR

-1458 IYALS
+1458 GYALS
-1463 GKPDTSVSR
+1463 GQPDTSVSR
-1472 YGRVYKPSEE
+1472 YGRIYKPSEE

-1501 SKASRFNTNMA
+1501 SKASRFNSNMA

-1527 VSEAEVREQFEKMQN
+1527 VPEANVREQFEKMQN
-1542 RRKIMFDEANKDF
+1542 RRRVMFDEANKDF
-1555 HAAMLLGLS
+1555 HAAMMLGLS

-1570 AMRAGGMGVDNASA
+1570 AMRSGGMGVDNASA
-1584 IANNKYR
+1584 IANNRYR

>member
-18 GMPVEPEPVPKPE
+18 GMPVEAEPAPKLE

-43 DYKSLTYPEQ
+43 DYKTLTYPEQ

-78 DAEIDDFVN
+78 DVEIDDFVN
-87 KEAVDVPANVKAAAL
+87 KEAVDVPSNVKAAAL

-114 GGIGGGLGGL
+114 GGIAGGLGGL
-124 AVGGPVGAIVGGV
+124 AVGGPVGAVVGGV

-152 KFTPKVARSRE
+152 KFTPKVSRSRE
-163 FAPGYAVAGQYAP
+163 FAPGYAAAGQYAP

-216 GISAAVGSGVRAIT
+216 GVGAAVGSGVRAIT
-230 GSEVTLGTV
+230 GGEVTPGTV
-239 ALDALFGAL
+239 ATDALFGAA

-254 GSRVKGYNF
+254 GSEIKGYNVNQA
-263 EEFKDL
+263 L
-269 NYKVKGGRASPDE
+269 NLASKVKAGKATPTEKLDFYAIEAEAIKALQSNQRAAGASVRAVDIGGRPIIRRAELTGIDGISP
-282 VRDWQQILNEA
+282 RLPPPS
-293 QRTQATGVERAKRTE
+293 
-308 VQLGGRRVLDKVD
+308 
-321 LEGGVPTEVRPYYEP
+321 PT
-336 LPAPTSTEI
+336 AI
-345 QIAQPQPQERP
+345 
-356 IRQATVIPQEQLPEA
+356 PEA

-380 QADTAAMQRQGII
+380 QADTAEMQRRGI
-393 TPMQESL
+393 PSEFQESL
-400 VDLNDPVPKTN
+400 LDLNYRPTRPTV
-411 IFTIESQGINREAII
+411 FTIESQGGVIAPKPSAMVSQEPITTQ
-426 PDIRGLQGEIV
+426 PTQEPLQSEIV
-437 REGPIV
+437 REGTIA
-443 TPRTQLPSGERL
+443 TPKTEAGKISLPDFEQLLKNHDWFYEFSDDSGMF
-455 ALSGRTDEPIKSA
+455 SKSK
-468 EEAAKVIELE
+468 EI
-478 KSMEERIRKSP
+478 
-489 QGNKGLRED
+489 
-498 LKKQEPIL
+498 
-506 TPEEEMD
+506 EEE
-513 IAGKRFEEK
+513 IQNAVLAGGNEYRKLYEE
-522 RLVAS
+522 
-527 NPSQDQIEYP
+527 
-537 ESALAEIIQPPYR
+537 YR
-550 PADYDVID
+550 P
-558 FIKENGGILS
+558 KGI
-568 KTSAR
+568 TS
-573 RKRNL
+573 
-578 ELYGKK
+578 
-584 AGSGIKRL
+584 
-592 TGETEIAEY
+592 
-601 DSMPEMDFYEKT
+601 M
-613 QVYKKQGLA
+613 
-622 LDEMAQMAYDQFGI
+622 
-636 GDGSSSTFGSVIAQA
+636 
-651 FDARRKLRT
+651 
-660 PDKNFENQKKFI
+660 FEQ
-672 KDVLIPSKELTPISA
+672 PS
-687 QSLVVGDTLQAK
+687 
-699 QGNIKVVD
+699 
-707 INPDTMEPTLDG
+707 
-719 GDNYGQQTIKT
+719 IKT
-730 DSHVFV
+730 ATQ
-736 KSINNKKIPTIPR
+736 PTIPR
-749 PMRGKAGEAGFIV
+749 PMRGKAGEAGFVV

-814 TAKALNG
+814 AAKALNG

-826 PEQSDKLDGFLRGRT
+826 PQQSSQLDGFLRGRT

-862 NLSEQLIEAGAFSE
+862 NLSERLIEAGAFSE

-917 NPIAY
+917 NPVEY

-933 KAANPNVTEAEVQG
+933 KATNPNVTEAEVQG

-960 FESLIDAATL
+960 FETLMDAATL
-970 GKNLGITKKRL
+970 GKKLGITKKRL
-981 DIPKEIRFL
+981 DIPKEVRFL

-1002 RSASRM
+1002 RSASKM

-1137 PKMDTK
+1137 PAMDTK

-1182 YAEMLASKSA
+1182 YAEMLAGKSA
-1192 NVLKKGVGA
+1192 NVLKKGIGA

-1223 QLMDGMGLSRQDAE
+1223 QLMDGRGLSRLEAE

-1287 AVEDMKTPGMR
+1287 ANEDMRTPGMR
-1298 RYGLQRLIGML
+1298 RYGLQRLIGMFV
-1309 AGTSAVYGLIE
+1309 GTSAVYGLVE

-1376 LQAVAA
+1376 VQAVAA
-1382 DQDPEEKILGAIKE
+1382 GRDPEEKILGAIKE

-1416 GKTPEGRTIRNPQD
+1416 GKTPQGRSIRNPQD
-1430 TFLDQQLDNISYILR
+1430 TFTDQSLDVISYVLR

-1458 IYALS
+1458 GYALS
-1463 GKPDTSVSR
+1463 GQPDTSVSR

-1501 SKASRFNTNMA
+1501 SKASRFNSSIA

-1527 VSEAEVREQFEKMQN
+1527 VPEAKVREQFEKMQN
-1542 RRKIMFDEANKDF
+1542 RRRVMFDEANKDF
-1555 HAAMLLGLS
+1555 HAAMMLGLS

-1570 AMRAGGMGVDNASA
+1570 AMRSGGMGVDNASA
-1584 IANNKYR
+1584 IANNRYR

-1604 RELSPEEMQKRQ
+1604 RELSPEEMEKRQ

>member
-18 GMPVEPEPVPKPE
+18 GMPVEPEPLPKPE

-43 DYKSLTYPEQ
+43 DYKTLTYQEQ
-53 VDLARQWGAET
+53 VDLARKWGEET
-64 KQYASTL
+64 KLYASTL
-71 PDYTPEQ
+71 KDYTPEQ

-87 KEAVDVPANVKAAAL
+87 TQAVDVPSQVGAKAI
-102 TAGLVKG
+102 AGLAGFGRGAGAVG
-109 SASVM
+109 GGLL
-114 GGIGGGLGGL
+114 GGIGGA
-124 AVGGPVGAIVGGV
+124 AVGGPVGAVAGGV
-137 GGAIAGGELAEAGLQ
+137 AGSIAGAELAD
-152 KFTPKVARSRE
+152 VALRNFPLGNVPRKIEVSKQI
-163 FAPGYAVAGQYAP
+163 APGYATAGEYAP
-176 EVVMGTVGAK
+176 SVVMGTVGAK

-206 ELGKAVGTSA
+206 ELGKTVATGAGIGAGVGT
-216 GISAAVGSGVRAIT
+216 GVRAVT
-230 GSEVTLGTV
+230 GGEVTPGTI
-239 ALDALFGAL
+239 ATDALFGAA

-254 GSRVKGYNF
+254 GSRVKGYNR
-263 EEFKDL
+263 EQALSLNERVKAGTATEAEF
-269 NYKVKGGRASPDE
+269 
-282 VRDWQQILNEA
+282 RDWNGILAEA
-293 QRTQATGVERAKRTE
+293 QRTQARDVAGARRTE
-308 VQLGGRRVLDKVD
+308 VELGGRRVLDKTELIPGEQPQVTPQ
-321 LEGGVPTEVRPYYEP
+321 PTAE
-336 LPAPTSTEI
+336 LPAP
-345 QIAQPQPQERP
+345 RP
-356 IRQATVIPQEQLPEA
+356 VVPELPEA
-371 GVRGNVRGT
+371 GVRGIVRGT
-380 QADTAAMQRQGII
+380 QADTAAMQRRGII

-400 VDLNDPVPKTN
+400 VDLNDPVPRTN
-411 IFTIESQGINREAII
+411 VFTTESQGINREAII
-426 PDIRGLQGEIV
+426 PDTRGLQGEIV

-443 TPRTQLPSGERL
+443 TPRTQLPTTERL
-455 ALSGRTDEPIKSA
+455 ALPAGEQPIIEA
-468 EEAAKVIELE
+468 EATIA
-478 KSMEERIRKSP
+478 
-489 QGNKGLRED
+489 
-498 LKKQEPIL
+498 QEPAP
-506 TPEEEMD
+506 TKEMEKIPTLNVV
-513 IAGKRFEEK
+513 IAGKTYGQVKTFEEASK
-522 RLVAS
+522 KYSFAREETQLGSSQLPQAELVDESGKVVAFVS
-527 NPSQDQIEYP
+527 YNGRVWAGDKYKPGQTPLYDPSQSVGKSKSKIVDLYEKYD
-537 ESALAEIIQPPYR
+537 LAEENMTEADVAYR
-550 PADYDVID
+550 
-558 FIKENGGILS
+558 L
-568 KTSAR
+568 
-573 RKRNL
+573 RN
-578 ELYGKK
+578 
-584 AGSGIKRL
+584 I
-592 TGETEIAEY
+592 
-601 DSMPEMDFYEKT
+601 
-613 QVYKKQGLA
+613 
-622 LDEMAQMAYDQFGI
+622 LDESDVPGTNKLNEILGKYEEAQQVDQFE
-636 GDGSSSTFGSVIAQA
+636 FGKRSGEPEFYADQ
-651 FDARRKLRT
+651 LMS
-660 PDKNFENQKKFI
+660 ELGKF
-672 KDVLIPSKELTPISA
+672 S
-687 QSLVVGDTLQAK
+687 AK
-699 QGNIKVVD
+699 Q
-707 INPDTMEPTLDG
+707 
-719 GDNYGQQTIKT
+719 
-730 DSHVFV
+730 
-736 KSINNKKIPTIPR
+736 KSQPTIPR
-749 PMRGKAGEAGFIV
+749 PMRGKAGEAGFVV

-814 TAKALNG
+814 AAKALNG

-826 PEQSDKLDGFLRGRT
+826 PQQSSQLDGFLRGRT

-862 NLSEQLIEAGAFSE
+862 NLSERLIEAGAFSE

-910 VELVKRR
+910 VKLVKRR
-917 NPIAY
+917 NPVEY

-970 GKNLGITKKRL
+970 GKKLGITKKRL
-981 DIPKEIRFL
+981 DIPKEVRFL

-1002 RSASRM
+1002 RSASKM

-1123 NLKPIKTILADFGV
+1123 NLKPIKTVLADFGV
-1137 PKMDTK
+1137 PAMDTK

-1182 YAEMLASKSA
+1182 YAEMLAGKSA
-1192 NVLKKGVGA
+1192 SILKKGVGKGIGA

-1223 QLMDGMGLSRQDAE
+1223 QLMDGRGLSRLEAE

-1287 AVEDMKTPGMR
+1287 ANEDMRTPGMR
-1298 RYGLQRLIGML
+1298 RYGLQRLIGMFV
-1309 AGTSAVYGLIE
+1309 GTSAVYGLVE

-1376 LQAVAA
+1376 VQAVAA
-1382 DQDPEEKILGAIKE
+1382 GRDPEEKILGAIKE

-1416 GKTPEGRTIRNPQD
+1416 GKTPQGRTIRNPQD
-1430 TFLDQQLDNISYILR
+1430 TFTDQSLDVISYVLR

-1458 IYALS
+1458 GYALS
-1463 GKPDTSVSR
+1463 GQPDTSVSR

-1501 SKASRFNTNMA
+1501 SKASRFNSNMA
-1512 DVGRIFTETYGAVGN
+1512 DVGRIFTETYGAVGT
-1527 VSEAEVREQFEKMQN
+1527 VPEARVRDQFEKMQN
-1542 RRKIMFDEANKDF
+1542 RRRVMFDEANKDF
-1555 HAAMLLGLS
+1555 HAAMMLGLS

-1570 AMRAGGMGVDNASA
+1570 AMRSGGMGVDNASA
-1584 IANNKYR
+1584 IANNRYR
-1591 DYKISKSLTKSMR
+1591 DYKISRSLTKSMR
-1604 RELSPEEMQKRQ
+1604 RELSPEEMEKRQ

>member
-18 GMPVEPEPVPKPE
+18 GMPVEPEPAPKLE
-31 EPPAWSEIKASE
+31 EPPAWSEVKASE
-43 DYKSLTYPEQ
+43 DYKTLTYPEQ

-71 PDYTPEQ
+71 KDYTPEQ

-87 KEAVDVPANVKAAAL
+87 TQAVDVPSQVGAKAI
-102 TAGLVKG
+102 AGLAGFGKG
-109 SASVM
+109 VGAVGGGLL
-114 GGIGGGLGGL
+114 GGIGGA
-124 AVGGPVGAIVGGV
+124 AVGGPVGAVAGGV
-137 GGAIAGGELAEAGLQ
+137 AGSIAGAELAD
-152 KFTPKVARSRE
+152 VALRNFPLGNVPRKIEVSKQI
-163 FAPGYAVAGQYAP
+163 APGYATAGQYAP

-206 ELGKAVGTSA
+206 ELGKTVATGAGIGAGVGT
-216 GISAAVGSGVRAIT
+216 GVRAVT
-230 GSEVTLGTV
+230 GGEVTPSTI
-239 ALDALFGAL
+239 ATDALFGAA

-254 GSRVKGYNF
+254 GSRIKGYNR
-263 EEFKDL
+263 EQALSLNERVKAGTATKAEF
-269 NYKVKGGRASPDE
+269 
-282 VRDWQQILNEA
+282 RDWNGILAEA
-293 QRTQATGVERAKRTE
+293 QRTQARGVAGARRTE
-308 VQLGGRRVLDKVD
+308 VELGGRRVLDKTELTPGEQPQVTPQ
-321 LEGGVPTEVRPYYEP
+321 PTAE
-336 LPAPTSTEI
+336 LPAP
-345 QIAQPQPQERP
+345 RP
-356 IRQATVIPQEQLPEA
+356 VVPELPEA
-371 GVRGNVRGT
+371 GVRGIVRGT
-380 QADTAAMQRQGII
+380 QADTAAMQRRGII

-400 VDLNDPVPKTN
+400 VDLNDPVPRTN
-411 IFTIESQGINREAII
+411 VFTTESQGINREAII
-426 PDIRGLQGEIV
+426 PDTRGLQGEIV

-455 ALSGRTDEPIKSA
+455 ALPGRTDEPFRSA
-468 EEAAKVIELE
+468 EEAAKTIELE
-478 KSMEERIRKSP
+478 KGMEERIRQSP
-489 QGNKGLRED
+489 QGGKGLRKD
-498 LKKQEPIL
+498 LRAQEPIL
-506 TPEEEMD
+506 TPDEEMA
-513 IAGKRFEEK
+513 ISERQFEKE
-522 RLVAS
+522 RLVTS

-537 ESALAEIIQPPYR
+537 EAALAEMIEPPYR
-550 PADYDVID
+550 PIDSDVID
-558 FIKENGGILS
+558 FITQNGGILS

-573 RKRNL
+573 REKNL

-584 AGSGIKRL
+584 AGSGVKRL
-592 TGETEIAEY
+592 AEETGIAEY

-613 QVYKKQGLA
+613 QVYRKQGLA
-622 LDEMAQMAYDQFGI
+622 LDEMAQMAYDQLGV
-636 GDGSSSTFGSVIAQA
+636 GDGTSSTFGSIIAQA
-651 FDARRKLRT
+651 LATRRKLRT
-660 PDKNFENQKKFI
+660 PDRAFESQKKFI

-687 QSLVVGDTLQAK
+687 QSLVVGDILQAK
-699 QGNIKVVD
+699 QGDIRVID
-707 INPDTMEPTLDG
+707 INPDTMEPILDG

-736 KSINNKKIPTIPR
+736 KTVNNRSIPTMPR

-814 TAKALNG
+814 AAKALNG

-826 PEQSDKLDGFLRGRT
+826 PQQSSQLDGFLRGRT

-862 NLSEQLIEAGAFSE
+862 NLSERLIEAGVFSE

-917 NPIAY
+917 NPVEY

-970 GKNLGITKKRL
+970 GKKLGITKKRL

-1002 RSASRM
+1002 RSASKM

-1173 QQYKGSTID
+1173 QQYKGSTVD
-1182 YAEMLASKSA
+1182 YAEMLAGKSA

-1223 QLMDGMGLSRQDAE
+1223 QLMDGRGLSRLEAE

-1287 AVEDMKTPGMR
+1287 AGEDMKTPGMR

-1309 AGTSAVYGLIE
+1309 AGTSAVYGLVE

-1376 LQAVAA
+1376 VQAVAA
-1382 DQDPEEKILGAIKE
+1382 GRDPEEKILGAIQE
-1396 FTEAYI
+1396 FTESYI
-1402 GPSILANSIISAYY
+1402 GPSILTDAIVSAQR
-1416 GKTPEGRTIRNPQD
+1416 GETASGRTIINPQD
-1430 TFLDQQLDNISYILR
+1430 TFTDKSLDVISYILR
-1445 QNEPAT
+1445 QTEPAT

-1458 IYALS
+1458 GYALS
-1463 GKPDTSVSR
+1463 GQPDTSVSR

-1487 GIRPQSINVSKALE
+1487 GVRPQSINVSKALE
-1501 SKASRFNTNMA
+1501 SKASRFNSNIA

-1527 VSEAEVREQFEKMQN
+1527 VPEANVREQFEKMQN
-1542 RRKIMFDEANKDF
+1542 RRRVMFDEANKDF
-1555 HAAMLLGLS
+1555 HAAMMLGLS

-1570 AMRAGGMGVDNASA
+1570 AMRSGGMGVDNASA
-1584 IANNKYR
+1584 IANNRYR

>member
-18 GMPVEPEPVPKPE
+18 GMPIEAEPPPKLE
-31 EPPAWSEIKASE
+31 EPPAWNEIKASE
-43 DYKSLTYPEQ
+43 DYKTLTYPEQ

-78 DAEIDDFVN
+78 DVQIDDFVN

-109 SASVM
+109 SASLM
-114 GGIGGGLGGL
+114 GGIAGGLGG
-124 AVGGPVGAIVGGV
+124 AVVGGPIGAIAGGV

-163 FAPGYAVAGQYAP
+163 FAPGYAATGEYVPGVAAGVTGLTRA
-176 EVVMGTVGAK
+176 GT
-186 QLVQAGKTL
+186 TL
-195 FQELGAKRAAQ
+195 FKELGAKRAAQ

-216 GISAAVGSGVRAIT
+216 VVGAGVGTGLRAVT
-230 GSEVTLGTV
+230 GGEVSPSTI
-239 ALDALFGAL
+239 AEDALFGGL
-248 FAGLGS
+248 YAGIAS

-263 EEFKDL
+263 EEFKNL
-269 NYKVKGGRASPDE
+269 NYKVKAGKASRAE
-282 VRDWQQILNEA
+282 REDWKEILNEA
-293 QRTQATGVERAKRTE
+293 RSTQTTGVERAKRSE
-308 VQLGGRRVLDKVD
+308 VLLGGRTVLNKVD
-321 LEGGVPTEVRPYYEP
+321 LEQGAPKPGQPEVRPYYEQQLQAP
-336 LPAPTSTEI
+336 SLPETVSTEI
-345 QIAQPQPQERP
+345 QQVSPQERP
-356 IRQATVIPQEQLPEA
+356 IKPATVIPQEQLPGA

-380 QADTAAMQRQGII
+380 AADTAEMQRRGI
-393 TPMQESL
+393 TTQMQESL

-411 IFTIESQGINREAII
+411 VFTIESQGINREAII
-426 PDIRGLQGEIV
+426 PDTRGLQGEIV

-443 TPRTQLPSGERL
+443 TPRTQLPTTERL
-455 ALSGRTDEPIKSA
+455 ALPA
-468 EEAAKVIELE
+468 EGEVLPEKIQEQIELPNKTKVSIIAPNQKIANLVRQKIE
-478 KSMEERIRKSP
+478 
-489 QGNKGLRED
+489 KGLSE
-498 LKKQEPIL
+498 KQ
-506 TPEEEMD
+506 
-513 IAGKRFEEK
+513 
-522 RLVAS
+522 V
-527 NPSQDQIEYP
+527 
-537 ESALAEIIQPPYR
+537 IQR
-550 PADYDVID
+550 PAREAVDLQNDPIVGTDINGTPIQQSEKGTFYTV
-558 FIKENGGILS
+558 ENG
-568 KTSAR
+568 R
-573 RKRNL
+573 VR
-578 ELYGKK
+578 
-584 AGSGIKRL
+584 
-592 TGETEIAEY
+592 TGPAFSE
-601 DSMPEMDFYEKT
+601 
-613 QVYKKQGLA
+613 
-622 LDEMAQMAYDQFGI
+622 
-636 GDGSSSTFGSVIAQA
+636 STPA
-651 FDARRKLRT
+651 
-660 PDKNFENQKKFI
+660 
-672 KDVLIPSKELTPISA
+672 
-687 QSLVVGDTLQAK
+687 
-699 QGNIKVVD
+699 
-707 INPDTMEPTLDG
+707 
-719 GDNYGQQTIKT
+719 
-730 DSHVFV
+730 
-736 KSINNKKIPTIPR
+736 PTIPR

-841 AVTTLP
+841 AITTLP

-1002 RSASRM
+1002 RSASKM

-1137 PKMDTK
+1137 PAMDTK

-1182 YAEMLASKSA
+1182 YAEMLAGKSA
-1192 NVLKKGVGA
+1192 NVLKKGLGA

-1223 QLMDGMGLSRQDAE
+1223 QLMDGRGLSHQDAE

-1259 AFRLQPLIGN
+1259 
-1269 FVSWPSEMLRIL
+1269 
-1281 PNTLRY
+1281 
-1287 AVEDMKTPGMR
+1287 
-1298 RYGLQRLIGML
+1298 
-1309 AGTSAVYGLIE
+1309 
-1320 LAKWAT
+1320 
-1326 GFNDRKADA
+1326 
-1335 LRRFVAPYQKNAALM
+1335 
-1350 PTGMDGKDVGYVD
+1350 
-1363 ISYTSP
+1363 
-1369 YEIFMGP
+1369 
-1376 LQAVAA
+1376 
-1382 DQDPEEKILGAIKE
+1382 
-1396 FTEAYI
+1396 
-1402 GPSILANSIISAYY
+1402 
-1416 GKTPEGRTIRNPQD
+1416 
-1430 TFLDQQLDNISYILR
+1430 
-1445 QNEPAT
+1445 
-1451 VSQIRRI
+1451 
-1458 IYALS
+1458 
-1463 GKPDTSVSR
+1463 
-1472 YGRVYKPSEE
+1472 
-1482 LSALF
+1482 
-1487 GIRPQSINVSKALE
+1487 
-1501 SKASRFNTNMA
+1501 
-1512 DVGRIFTETYGAVGN
+1512 
-1527 VSEAEVREQFEKMQN
+1527 
-1542 RRKIMFDEANKDF
+1542 
-1555 HAAMLLGLS
+1555 
-1564 RSEAIS
+1564 
-1570 AMRAGGMGVDNASA
+1570 
-1584 IANNKYR
+1584 
-1591 DYKISKSLTKSMR
+1591 
-1604 RELSPEEMQKRQ
+1604 
-1616 EIGREL
+1616 
-1622 MMQQGE
+1622 

>member
-18 GMPVEPEPVPKPE
+18 GMPVEAEPAPKLE

-43 DYKSLTYPEQ
+43 DYKTLTYPEQ
-53 VDLARQWGAET
+53 VNLASQWGAET

-71 PDYTPEQ
+71 KDYTPEQ
-78 DAEIDDFVN
+78 DAEIDDFVSTQ
-87 KEAVDVPANVKAAAL
+87 AVDVPTNVKVAAGA
-102 TAGLVKG
+102 AGLVKG

-114 GGIGGGLGGL
+114 GGIAGGLGGL
-124 AVGGPVGAIVGGV
+124 AVGGPIGAVVGGV

-152 KFTPKVARSRE
+152 KFTPNVARARE
-163 FAPGYAVAGQYAP
+163 FAPGYATAGQYAP
-176 EVVMGTVGAK
+176 EVVMGTVGAR

-206 ELGKAVGTSA
+206 ELGKTIGVSAVGGA
-216 GISAAVGSGVRAIT
+216 GVGSAVRAIT
-230 GSEVTLGTV
+230 GGEVTARTI
-239 ALDALFGAL
+239 AEDALFNTL
-248 FAGLGS
+248 YAGLGS

-269 NYKVKGGRASPDE
+269 NYKVKSGRATPAED
-282 VRDWQQILNEA
+282 RDWRQILGEA
-293 QRTQATGVERAKRTE
+293 RRTEATGIQTAKRTE

-321 LEGGVPTEVRPYYEP
+321 LEGGAPTEVRPYYEP

-345 QIAQPQPQERP
+345 QVARPQPQERP
-356 IRQATVIPQEQLPEA
+356 IRQATVVTQEQIPEA
-371 GVRGNVRGT
+371 GVRGGVRGT
-380 QADTAAMQRQGII
+380 QADTAAMQRRGV
-393 TPMQESL
+393 TTEMQESL
-400 VDLNDPVPKTN
+400 VDLNDPVPKRN
-411 IFTIESQGINREAII
+411 VFTIESQGMNREAII
-426 PDIRGLQGEIV
+426 PDTRGLQGEIV

-443 TPRTQLPSGERL
+443 TPRTQLPTTERL
-455 ALSGRTDEPIKSA
+455 ALPAEGEALPI
-468 EEAAKVIELE
+468 
-478 KSMEERIRKSP
+478 
-489 QGNKGLRED
+489 
-498 LKKQEPIL
+498 QE
-506 TPEEEMD
+506 
-513 IAGKRFEEK
+513 
-522 RLVAS
+522 V
-527 NPSQDQIEYP
+527 
-537 ESALAEIIQPPYR
+537 ESKPIIQPKEQRQSVMPPIVSGMITTARKASEDFTKRISNVKYAPYVEGQKR
-550 PADYDVID
+550 ESILFDLDGKQYRAELKGRNKDFMLGGNADA
-558 FIKENGGILS
+558 N
-568 KTSAR
+568 A
-573 RKRNL
+573 
-578 ELYGKK
+578 
-584 AGSGIKRL
+584 
-592 TGETEIAEY
+592 
-601 DSMPEMDFYEKT
+601 
-613 QVYKKQGLA
+613 GLA
-622 LDEMAQMAYDQFGI
+622 
-636 GDGSSSTFGSVIAQA
+636 SRA
-651 FDARRKLRT
+651 F
-660 PDKNFENQKKFI
+660 
-672 KDVLIPSKELTPISA
+672 
-687 QSLVVGDTLQAK
+687 
-699 QGNIKVVD
+699 
-707 INPDTMEPTLDG
+707 LDG
-719 GDNYGQQTIKT
+719 DAVEIKG
-730 DSHVFV
+730 
-736 KSINNKKIPTIPR
+736 KPTIPR
-749 PMRGKAGEAGFIV
+749 PMRGKAGEAGFVV

-808 LADLGR
+808 LKDL
-814 TAKALNG
+814 AKAARELNG
-821 TAKLT
+821 KPKLT
-826 PEQSDKLDGFLRGRT
+826 PDQSLQVDQVLRGYLP
-841 AVTTLP
+841 AENLP
-847 EPFQPIASQMRRQLD
+847 EPLRPIVQQMRRQLD
-862 NLSEQLIEAGAFSE
+862 NLSEGLIQSGVFSQE
-876 EPGPSGVSK
+876 VGPSGMSK
-885 ADIVRANKEEYLTR
+885 ADIIRMNKGEYLTR
-899 SYEGRENPKYT
+899 SYEKFDNPKYN
-910 VELVKRR
+910 VELVKQR
-917 NPIAY
+917 NPAAY
-922 ANAENFVRTQM
+922 ADAENFVRTQM
-933 KAANPNVTEAEVQG
+933 KAANPATTEAEVQG
-947 KIKQYVEGGRDKP
+947 KIKELVEGGMDKP
-960 FESLIDAATL
+960 FESLMQSAGI
-970 GKNLGITKKRL
+970 GKKLGITKARQ
-981 DIPKEIRFL
+981 DIPEQIRFL
-990 MGEYTD
+990 MGEYND

-1002 RSASRM
+1002 RSASKM
-1008 IDLLQKQ
+1008 INLLQSQ
-1015 EMLNKLKDFG
+1015 EQLNKLKEFG

-1034 PTGNAIT
+1034 PTGNAAT

-1060 KDLVDALENFEMFH
+1060 KDLVDAIENFEMFH

-1094 TVGSVQAQFRNP
+1094 TVGSIQAQFRNP

-1123 NLKPIKTILADFGV
+1123 NLKPVKTILAEFGV
-1137 PKMDTK
+1137 PSVDTK

-1182 YAEMLASKSA
+1182 LAEELAGKSA
-1192 NVLKKGVGA
+1192 NVLKKGVEA

-1223 QLMDGMGLSRQDAE
+1223 QLMDGRGLSRQEAE

-1269 FVSWPSEMLRIL
+1269 FVSWTSEILRTL
-1281 PNTLRY
+1281 PNTVRY
-1287 AVEDMKTPGMR
+1287 AAEDYKTPGMQK
-1298 RYGLQRLIGML
+1298 YAFKRLAGMI
-1309 AGTSAVYGLIE
+1309 AGTSAIMGV
-1320 LAKWAT
+1320 LAIGKWAS
-1326 GFNDRKADA
+1326 GFNDRKVDA
-1335 LRRFVAPYQKNAALM
+1335 LRRFVAPYQKNASLM

-1369 YEIFMGP
+1369 YEIFFGP
-1376 LQAVAA
+1376 MQAAISGR
-1382 DQDPEEKILGAIKE
+1382 DPEESIFGAIKD

-1416 GKTPEGRTIRNPQD
+1416 GKAPQGRTIRNPQD
-1430 TFLDQQLDNISYILR
+1430 TFTDQSLDTISYILR

-1451 VSQIRRI
+1451 ISQIRRI
-1458 IYALS
+1458 GYALT
-1463 GKPDTSVSR
+1463 GQPDTTVSR
-1472 YGRVYKPSEE
+1472 YGRIYKPSEE

-1487 GIRPQSINVSKALE
+1487 GIRPQSINISKSLE
-1501 SKASRFNTNMA
+1501 SKASRFNTDMA

-1527 VSEAEVREQFEKMQN
+1527 VPEAKVREQFEKMQN
-1542 RRKIMFDEANKDF
+1542 RRRIMFDEANKDF

-1591 DYKISKSLTKSMR
+1591 DYKISRSLTKSMR

>member
-1 MAEALELSSAN
+1 MAEAQVQELSSAN

-18 GMPVEPEPVPKPE
+18 GMATEPEPAPKLE

-43 DYKSLTYPEQ
+43 DYKTLTYPEQ
-53 VDLARQWGAET
+53 VNLARQWGAET

-71 PDYTPEQ
+71 KDYTPEQ

-87 KEAVDVPANVKAAAL
+87 TQAVDVPTNVKVAAGA
-102 TAGLVKG
+102 AGLVKG

-114 GGIGGGLGGL
+114 GGIAGGLGGL
-124 AVGGPVGAIVGGV
+124 AVGGPIGAVVGGI
-137 GGAIAGGELAEAGLQ
+137 GGSVAAGQLAEAGLQ
-152 KFTPKVARSRE
+152 KFTPNVARAGE
-163 FAPGYAVAGQYAP
+163 FAPGYQTAGQYAP
-176 EVVMGTVGAK
+176 EVAMGTVGAK

-206 ELGKAVGTSA
+206 ELGKTVGVSAVGGA
-216 GISAAVGSGVRAIT
+216 GIGSAVRAIT
-230 GSEVTLGTV
+230 GGEVTARTI
-239 ALDALFGAL
+239 AEDALFNTL
-248 FAGLGS
+248 YAGLGS
-254 GSRVKGYNF
+254 GSRVKGYNLN
-263 EEFKDL
+263 EFKDL
-269 NYKVKGGRASPDE
+269 NYKVKGGRATSAE

-293 QRTQATGVERAKRTE
+293 QKTQATGVERAKRTE
-308 VQLGGRRVLDKVD
+308 VQLGGRTVLDKVN
-321 LEGGVPTEVRPYYEP
+321 LEGGAPTEVRPYYEP

-345 QIAQPQPQERP
+345 QVARQQPQERP
-356 IRQATVIPQEQLPEA
+356 IKQATVITQEQLPEA
-371 GVRGNVRGT
+371 GVRGGVRGT
-380 QADTAAMQRQGII
+380 QADTAAMQRRGII

-400 VDLNDPVPKTN
+400 VDLNDPVPRTN
-411 IFTIESQGINREAII
+411 VFTTESQGINREAII
-426 PDIRGLQGEIV
+426 PDTRGLQGEIV

-443 TPRTQLPSGERL
+443 TPRTQLPTTERL
-455 ALSGRTDEPIKSA
+455 ALPA
-468 EEAAKVIELE
+468 EGEVAPAEV
-478 KSMEERIRKSP
+478 
-489 QGNKGLRED
+489 
-498 LKKQEPIL
+498 
-506 TPEEEMD
+506 TP
-513 IAGKRFEEK
+513 
-522 RLVAS
+522 
-527 NPSQDQIEYP
+527 
-537 ESALAEIIQPPYR
+537 
-550 PADYDVID
+550 
-558 FIKENGGILS
+558 
-568 KTSAR
+568 T
-573 RKRNL
+573 
-578 ELYGKK
+578 
-584 AGSGIKRL
+584 
-592 TGETEIAEY
+592 
-601 DSMPEMDFYEKT
+601 
-613 QVYKKQGLA
+613 
-622 LDEMAQMAYDQFGI
+622 AQ
-636 GDGSSSTFGSVIAQA
+636 
-651 FDARRKLRT
+651 
-660 PDKNFENQKKFI
+660 
-672 KDVLIPSKELTPISA
+672 
-687 QSLVVGDTLQAK
+687 
-699 QGNIKVVD
+699 
-707 INPDTMEPTLDG
+707 
-719 GDNYGQQTIKT
+719 
-730 DSHVFV
+730 
-736 KSINNKKIPTIPR
+736 PTIPR
-749 PMRGKAGEAGFIV
+749 PMRGKAGEAGFVV

-808 LADLGR
+808 LKDLSNAAR
-814 TAKALNG
+814 ELNG
-821 TAKLT
+821 KPKLT
-826 PEQSDKLDGFLRGRT
+826 PDQSLQVDQFLRGYLP
-841 AVTTLP
+841 AENLP
-847 EPFQPIASQMRRQLD
+847 EAIRPVAQQMRRQLD
-862 NLSEQLIEAGAFSE
+862 NLSEGLIQAGVFSQE
-876 EPGPSGVSK
+876 VGPSGMSK
-885 ADIVRANKEEYLTR
+885 ADMIRMNKGEYLTR
-899 SYEGRENPKYT
+899 SYEKFDNPKYN
-910 VELVKRR
+910 VGLVKQR
-917 NPIAY
+917 NPAAY
-922 ANAENFVRTQM
+922 ADAENFVRTQM
-933 KAANPNVTEAEVQG
+933 KAANPATTEAEVQG
-947 KIKQYVEGGRDKP
+947 KIKELVEGGMDKP
-960 FESLIDAATL
+960 FESLIQSAGI
-970 GKNLGITKKRL
+970 GKKLGITKARQ
-981 DIPKEIRFL
+981 DIPEQIRFL
-990 MGEYTD
+990 MGEYND

-1002 RSASRM
+1002 RSASKM
-1008 IDLLQKQ
+1008 INLLQSQ
-1015 EMLNKLKDFG
+1015 EQLNKLKEFG

-1060 KDLVDALENFEMFH
+1060 KDLVDAIENFEMFH
-1074 KGGTAFQL
+1074 KGGTPFQL
-1082 YSMANA
+1082 YSMVNA

-1182 YAEMLASKSA
+1182 YAEMLAGKSA

-1223 QLMDGMGLSRQDAE
+1223 QLMDGRGLSRLEAE

-1309 AGTSAVYGLIE
+1309 AGTSAVYGLVE

-1376 LQAVAA
+1376 AQAVAA
-1382 DQDPEEKILGAIKE
+1382 GRDPEEKILGAIKD
-1396 FTEAYI
+1396 FTESYI

-1416 GKTPEGRTIRNPQD
+1416 GKTPQGRSIRNPQD
-1430 TFLDQQLDNISYILR
+1430 TFTDQSLDVISYVLR

-1458 IYALS
+1458 GYALS
-1463 GKPDTSVSR
+1463 GQPDTSVSR

-1501 SKASRFNTNMA
+1501 SKASRFNTDMA

-1527 VSEAEVREQFEKMQN
+1527 VPEAKVREQFEKMQN
-1542 RRKIMFDEANKDF
+1542 RRRVMFDEANKDF
-1555 HAAMLLGLS
+1555 HAAMMLGLS